1 MMIKMERK
9 HVAIITLIAFFNS
22 KVLLEIFY
30 AFFVLPTRLPAI
42 CAEAHLGPAVASC
55 KREARGEPKDGM
67 ARRSIAITR
76 YIYASSLE
84 RRVEHAHC
92 PFGRPFVCLLFL
104 FRFFTYL

>member
-1 MMIKMERK
+1 MIKMERK

-22 KVLLEIFY
+22 KALLEIFY

-76 YIYASSLE
+76 YIYASVFGTSGRTRPL
-84 RRVEHAHC
+84 
-92 PFGRPFVCLLFL
+92 PFWPTVCLFII
-104 FRFFTYL
+104 FI